1 MSLDSR
7 LYRLLPAL
15 YRIRDDEYAYA
26 RLSPAEQQAIDQLGA
41 NPDAVL
47 NGPLKSL
54 LYIISEQV
62 AILEENLDQLYDDQ
76 FIETCA
82 EWVVPYIGQLVGAR
96 SLIAIP
102 NLPYSQRGE
111 VANTISYR
119 RRKGTASIIEQ
130 LAKDVTGWPSNVV
143 EYFTH
148 LATTQYIN
156 HLRLENLS
164 ISGLKDWKTLE
175 FANTSFDRMAHT
187 ADVRRIAVNRGKYN
201 IPNIGIFLW
210 RLESETLG
218 RVPMH
223 RIDKRRFTFDPIG
236 RERHLY
242 SLADVEEQIT
252 HLATPANVPMPISR
266 RVLHEYLGQY
276 YGLDKSVALFAN
288 NQLINVT
295 HPYIPLL
302 PVSPLSPVPVSLNNV
317 ICVCDLSDVVDS
329 NGIVTGWANMPT
341 QKIAIDPVLGRVA
354 FPVDVPA
361 VDKIEA
367 ISYYAFGAE
376 IGGGGYEREQTFTLD
391 LAPVVTVGTEAGDV
405 ADLQTAINQLSLTG
419 GAVVIT
425 DNRVYQE
432 NLIINLATEKSLEI
446 RAADE
451 KQPVLLTSTGLVLDT
466 AAETS
471 VTINGLLISGAISC
485 PFSSELASLRL
496 VHTTLLPQPNQVS
509 LLMNAANTVVTID
522 KSIIGAIR
530 MREDASLKIVDSI
543 IDSGHKQA
551 IAFANLDGNTPGGV
565 LNIVNSTVIGKVYTR
580 IFELASNCIFYTEL
594 AQNDT
599 WKAPVMAQRLQEGCV
614 RFSWLPAGS
623 RIPRPFRCQPAR
635 QEDVTRIKPMFNS
648 LRYGDPS
655 YCQLHSLTGIE
666 ITEGA
671 DDNSEMGVF
680 HQLYQ
685 PQRVANLKTRL
696 DEYLR
701 FGLEAGIFFA
711 S

>member
-26 RLSPAEQQAIDQLGA
+26 RLSPAEQQAIDHLGDD
-41 NPDAVL
+41 PDAVL
-47 NGPLKSL
+47 KGTLKSL

-102 NLPYSQRGE
+102 DLPYSQRGE

-143 EYFTH
+143 EYFTR
-148 LATTQYIN
+148 LATTQYLN
-156 HLRLENLS
+156 HLRPENLS
-164 ISGLKDWKTLE
+164 VSGLRDWKTLE
-175 FANTSFDRMAHT
+175 FANTSFDRMTHT
-187 ADVRRIAVNRGKYN
+187 ADVRRIAANRGKYN

-210 RLESETLG
+210 RLKSYTVE

-223 RIDKRRFTFDPIG
+223 RVDNRRFIFDPLG
-236 RERHLY
+236 RDRHLY
-242 SLADVEEQIT
+242 NLIAVEETIT

-266 RVLHEYLGQY
+266 RVIHENLGQY

-288 NQLINVT
+288 NQLINAAN
-295 HPYIPLL
+295 PYIP
-302 PVSPLSPVPVSLNNV
+302 VASGSLHDV
-317 ICVCDLSDVVDS
+317 ICVCNLSDIHDI
-329 NGIVTGWANMPT
+329 NGVVTGWANMPS
-341 QKIAIDPVLGRVA
+341 QKIAIDSMLGRVA

-361 VDKIEA
+361 ADKIEA
-367 ISYYAFGAE
+367 MSYYAFGAE
-376 IGGGGYEREQTFTLD
+376 IGGGGYEREQTFTLN
-391 LAPVVTVGTEAGDV
+391 LAPVVTVGTGVNDV
-405 ADLQTAINQLSLTG
+405 PDIQTAINQLTATG
-419 GAVVIT
+419 GSVVIT
-425 DNRVYQE
+425 DNRVYEE
-432 NLIINLATEKSLEI
+432 NLTINLATKKSLEI
-446 RAADE
+446 RADDE

-466 AAETS
+466 AAKTS
-471 VTINGLLISGAISC
+471 ISINGLLISGALSC

-496 VHTTLLPQPNQVS
+496 IHTTLIPQPNQVS
-509 LLMNAANTVVTID
+509 LMVNTATTMVELD

-530 MREDASLKIVDSI
+530 MHEDANLKVVDSI

-551 IAFANLDGNTPGGV
+551 IAFGNLDDNTPGGV

-580 IFELASNCIFYTEL
+580 IFGLASNCIFYAEL

-623 RIPRPFRCQPAR
+623 RIPRPFKCQPAR
-635 QEDVTRIKPMFNS
+635 QEDVMRIKPMFNS
-648 LRYGDPS
+648 LRYGDPA
-655 YCQLHSLTGIE
+655 YGQLNSMTAIE

-671 DDNSEMGVF
+671 DDGSEMGVF

-685 PQRVANLKTRL
+685 PLRVANLKTRL

>member
-41 NPDAVL
+41 NPDEVL
-47 NGPLKSL
+47 KGPLKSL

-96 SLIAIP
+96 SLITIP
-102 NLPYSQRGE
+102 GLPYSQRSE

-143 EYFTH
+143 EYFTR
-148 LATTQYIN
+148 LATTQYLN
-156 HLRLENLS
+156 HLRPENLS
-164 ISGLKDWKTLE
+164 FSGLTDWETLE
-175 FANTSFDRMAHT
+175 YTNTPFDQMAHT
-187 ADVRRIAVNRGKYN
+187 ADVRRIALNRGKYN

-210 RLESETLG
+210 RLKSYTVG
-218 RVPMH
+218 IAPMH
-223 RIDKRRFTFDPIG
+223 RIDNRRFTFDQIG
-236 RERHLY
+236 RDRHLY
-242 SLADVEEQIT
+242 NLIEAEAQIT
-252 HLATPANVPMPISR
+252 HLATPAHVPMPINR
-266 RVLHEYLGQY
+266 RVMHENLEHFYAF
-276 YGLDKSVALFAN
+276 DKSVALFAN
-288 NQLINVT
+288 NQHINVA
-295 HPYIPLL
+295 HPYM
-302 PVSPLSPVPVSLNNV
+302 VSPPSPPSLHGV
-317 ICVCDLSDVVDS
+317 ICVCNLSDILDT
-329 NGIVTGWANMPT
+329 NGVVTGWANMPT

-354 FPVDVPA
+354 FPNDVPA
-361 VDKIEA
+361 SDKIEA
-367 ISYYAFGAE
+367 MSYYAFGAE

-391 LAPVVTVGTEAGDV
+391 LAPVITVGTEPGDV
-405 ADLQTAINQLSLTG
+405 ADIQTAINQLSPTG
-419 GAVVIT
+419 GSVLIK
-425 DNRVYQE
+425 DNRVYAE
-432 NLIINLATEKSLEI
+432 NLIIYLAAGKSLEI
-446 RAADE
+446 RSADQT
-451 KQPVLLTSTGLVLDT
+451 QPVLLAQGGIAIDT
-466 AAETS
+466 APDTN
-471 VTINGLLISGAISC
+471 VTINGLLISGGVSC
-485 PFSSELASLRL
+485 PYSSRLASLRL
-496 VHTTLLPQPNQVS
+496 VHTTIIPQSNPVS
-509 LLMNAANTVVTID
+509 LMVNTTATTVSIE

-530 MREDASLKIVDSI
+530 MREDANLNIVDSI
-543 IDSGHKQA
+543 IDSGNKHA

-565 LNIVNSTVIGKVYTR
+565 LHIVNSTVIGKVYTR
-580 IFELASNCIFYTEL
+580 ILELASNCIFYAEL

-623 RIPRPFRCQPAR
+623 RIPRPFRCQPER
-635 QEDVTRIKPMFNS
+635 QEDVMRIKPMFNS
-648 LRYGDPS
+648 LQYGDPD
-655 YCQLHSLTGIE
+655 YCQLHSMTAVE
-666 ITEGA
+666 IREGA

-696 DEYLR
+696 NEYLR

>member
-1 MSLDSR
+1 MNLDSR

-26 RLSPAEQQAIDQLGA
+26 RLSPAEQHAIDQLGT

-96 SLIAIP
+96 NLIAIP
-102 NLPYSQRGE
+102 DLPYSQRGE

-148 LATTQYIN
+148 LATTQYLN
-156 HLRLENLS
+156 HLRPENLS
-164 ISGLKDWKTLE
+164 VSGLSNCEILE
-175 FANTSFDRMAHT
+175 YANTSFDRLAHT
-187 ADVRRIAVNRGKYN
+187 ADVRRIAIKRGKYN

-210 RLESETLG
+210 RLKSFTVDKW
-218 RVPMH
+218 VPMH
-223 RIDKRRFTFDPIG
+223 RLDNRRFTFDPLG
-236 RERHLY
+236 RDRHLY
-242 SLADVEEQIT
+242 NLVEVEETIT

-266 RVLHEYLGQY
+266 RVMHENLEQF

-288 NQLINVT
+288 NQLVNIT
-295 HPYIPLL
+295 HPYIPLP
-302 PVSPLSPVPVSLNNV
+302 PVSPPVPLSLRDL
-317 ICVCDLSDVVDS
+317 ICVCDLSDVVDI

-341 QKIAIDPVLGRVA
+341 QKIAIDPVLARVA
-354 FPVDVPA
+354 FPVDIPTTDTIGA
-361 VDKIEA
+361 M
-367 ISYYAFGAE
+367 SYYSFGAE
-376 IGGGGYEREQTFTLD
+376 IGGGGYEREQAFTLD
-391 LAPVVTVGTEAGDV
+391 LAPVVTVGTDPGDI
-405 ADLQTAINQLSLTG
+405 ADIQTAITQLVSTG
-419 GAVVIT
+419 GAVVIK
-425 DNRVYQE
+425 DNRVYEE
-432 NLIINLATEKSLEI
+432 NLTINLAAGKTLEI

-451 KQPVLLTSTGLVLDT
+451 TQPVLLTSTGLVLDT
-466 AAETS
+466 DAKTS
-471 VTINGLLISGAISC
+471 VTINGLLISGAIAC
-485 PFSSELASLRL
+485 PFSSKLDSLRL
-496 VHTTLLPQPNQVS
+496 VHTTLIPQPNQVS
-509 LLMNAANTVVTID
+509 LMVNAANTIIAIE

-530 MREDASLKIVDSI
+530 MREDSSLKVVDSI
-543 IDSGHKQA
+543 IASGNKQD
-551 IAFANLDGNTPGGV
+551 IAFANLDDNTPGGV
-565 LNIVNSTVIGKVYTR
+565 LNIVNSTVIGKVFTR
-580 IFELASNCIFYTEL
+580 IFELASNCIFYAEL
-594 AQNDT
+594 AQNDI

-623 RIPRPFRCQPAR
+623 RIPRPFKCQPAR
-635 QEDVTRIKPMFNS
+635 QEDVMRIKPIFNS
-648 LRYGDPS
+648 LRYGDPD
-655 YCQLHSLTGIE
+655 YCQLNSTTAIE

-671 DDNSEMGVF
+671 DDGSEMGVF

-685 PQRVANLKTRL
+685 PLRVANLKTRL